1 MYSVNEITLTL
12 TLVLFYSK
20 HQMYVTS
27 IPLQFQQ
34 NIDGNVTDI

>member
-20 HQMYVTS
+20 HYVTS

-34 NIDGNVTDI
+34 NIDENVTDI